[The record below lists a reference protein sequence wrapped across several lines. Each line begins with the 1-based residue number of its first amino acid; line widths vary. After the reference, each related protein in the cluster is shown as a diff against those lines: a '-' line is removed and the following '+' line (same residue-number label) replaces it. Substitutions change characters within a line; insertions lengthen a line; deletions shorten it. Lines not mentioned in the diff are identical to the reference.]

1 MKYCQLCWLCQATL
15 AAYSSDTLH
24 WRSTIMNRDNAR
36 DGDDDD
42 GDGDGDHDDDNG
54 DAMVVMMTTMST
66 IQW

>member
-1 MKYCQLCWLCQATL
+1 
-15 AAYSSDTLH
+15 
-24 WRSTIMNRDNAR
+24 MNRDNAR